1 VTKIMDWLGGRGR
14 HDGNSGVII
23 QIAREVVERRRSI
36 QGALNEVRHPAVLD
50 ALADEDFHVLDDAI
64 VDSASSYRE
73 YAIVLARLC
82 HAAARAKGFDR
93 EIVDAAIRLDSL
105 LPKDDPSRERDQ
117 LLRDAYMIALRAGYV
132 RGGRATLARLGQRA
146 VEADDLD
153 RARKMFQQQL
163 DIADESNDTALDVD
177 SAIALG
183 DILRRDGDL
192 MGAQAVFR
200 RASRSGARIDHARGV
215 AEALVR
221 QIELMDSGTSLE
233 TMAAL
238 QRQAFDAAQRTS
250 DLGLQ
255 SRIIISLSETL
266 ARMGRIEDVI
276 PLLEEGVDIA
286 RQIGD
291 LSVESRCLNALIEAE
306 RHLNR
311 VDEVATYQEELQV
324 LEERLG
330 NRPAAASLA
339 IKLGMT
345 NLELGKYDLAVD
357 AFERAHGLAAAV
369 HDTMLEQKALGA
381 SGVAYAQLGQPA
393 EALENLMEA
402 LKLARRTNDLPSEA
416 KWLASI
422 GHTLWT
428 FDQPEDAM
436 RAVTEGLAVA
446 RRIDDVELQA
456 EFLALLGRIYQ
467 ADGQVPRARECYQR
481 ALEYHRRLGNDAEQM
496 RLLTALGGLAA
507 EARQH
512 GQANALFEQALKLA
526 SELGDRPAS
535 ARLHGRMGKISQQQR
550 DPAAALDHFKRALH
564 FAESIDDSELT
575 GQALLHLATA
585 LHANNDASAL
595 PTYRRALAVAQ
606 QLDDRQHEVLIR
618 LNLGILLGD
627 TEYVEEALGHLYRAA
642 DLAAEIG
649 SSASAHADRIEETIS
664 DLGGAT
670 TSVSNFGE
678 HDGHDDY
685 DRARA
690 DVVARYD
697 NAKYDDELY
706 DEATLPPH

>member
-1 VTKIMDWLGGRGR
+1 MTKFMDWLGGRGR

-50 ALADEDFHVLDDAI
+50 ALADDDFRMLDEA
-64 VDSASSYRE
+64 VADSAASYRE
-73 YAIVLARLC
+73 YAIVLARLS

-93 EIVDAAIRLDSL
+93 QIVDAAIRLDSL

-117 LLRDAYMIALRAGYV
+117 LLRDAYMIAQRAGYI

-146 VEADDLD
+146 VEADELE
-153 RARKMFQQQL
+153 RARMFFQQQL
-163 DIADESNDTALDVD
+163 DISDEASDSAVDVD

-192 MGAQAVFR
+192 MSAQACYR
-200 RASRSGARIDHARGV
+200 RASRSGARMDHARGV

-255 SRIIISLSETL
+255 SRIILSLAETL

-306 RHLNR
+306 KHLKR
-311 VDEVATYQEELQV
+311 SDEVAAYQEELQV

-330 NRPAAASLA
+330 NRPVAATLA

-345 NLELGKYDLAVD
+345 NLDLGKLDLAID
-357 AFERAHGLAAAV
+357 AFERARSLAAAV
-369 HDTMLEQKALGA
+369 HDTKIEQRALGA
-381 SGVAYAQLGQPA
+381 AGIAYAQLGQPA
-393 EALENLMEA
+393 EAIENLMEA
-402 LKLARRTNDLPSEA
+402 LKLARRTGDLASEA
-416 KWLASI
+416 QWLASI
-422 GHTLWT
+422 GHSLWT

-456 EFLALLGRIYQ
+456 DFLSLLGRIYQ
-467 ADGQVPRARECYQR
+467 ADGQVPRARECFQR
-481 ALEYHRRLGNDAEQM
+481 ALEYQRRLGNDVEQM
-496 RLLTALGGLAA
+496 RLFTALGNLAA
-507 EARQH
+507 DARQH
-512 GQANALFEQALKLA
+512 GQAQSLYDQALKIA
-526 SELGDRPAS
+526 SERGDRVAS
-535 ARLHGRMGKISQQQR
+535 ARLHGRMGRIAQQQR
-550 DPAAALDHFKRALH
+550 DPSATLDHFKRALH
-564 FAESIDDSELT
+564 FAESIDDSGLV
-575 GQALLHLATA
+575 GQTLLHLATA
-585 LHANNDASAL
+585 LHATNDSSAL
-595 PTYRRALAVAQ
+595 STYRRALAVAQ
-606 QLDDRQHEVLIR
+606 QNGDLHREMLSR
-618 LNLGILLGD
+618 LNMGILLGNSGFRD
-627 TEYVEEALGHLYRAA
+627 EALGHLYRAA
-642 DLAAEIG
+642 ELAADEG
-649 SSASAHADRIEETIS
+649 PATVSLAERIEDTIAEF
-664 DLGGAT
+664 GGST
-670 TSVSNFGE
+670 TSVSSWSQHE
-678 HDGHDDY
+678 EDIPSP
-685 DRARA
+685 R
-690 DVVARYD
+690 DVVARH
-697 NAKYDDELY
+697 NMHRYDDELY
-706 DEATLPPH
+706 GEATLPPQ

>member
-1 VTKIMDWLGGRGR
+1 MDWLGGRGR
-14 HDGNSGVII
+14 HDGNAGVII

-50 ALADEDFHVLDDAI
+50 SLADDDFRLLDETVA
-64 VDSASSYRE
+64 DSSASYRE
-73 YAIVLARLC
+73 FAIVLARLT

-93 EIVDAAIRLDSL
+93 QIVDAAIRLDSM

-117 LLRDAYMIALRAGYV
+117 LLRDAYMIAQRAGYV

-146 VEADDLD
+146 VEADELD
-153 RARKMFQQQL
+153 RARTYFQQQL
-163 DIADESNDTALDVD
+163 DIADEASDTANDVD

-192 MGAQAVFR
+192 MSAQACYR
-200 RASRSGARIDHARGV
+200 RASRSGARVDHARGV

-221 QIELMDSGTSLE
+221 QIELMDSGASLE

-255 SRIIISLSETL
+255 SRIILSLAETL
-266 ARMGRIEDVI
+266 ARMGRVEDVI

-306 RHLNR
+306 KHLKR
-311 VDEVATYQEELQV
+311 SDEVAAYQEELQV

-330 NRPAAASLA
+330 NRPAAATLA

-345 NLELGKYDLAVD
+345 NLDLGKYDLAIE
-357 AFERAHGLAAAV
+357 AFDRARGLAAAV
-369 HDTMLEQKALGA
+369 HDTKLEQRAYGA
-381 SGVAYAQLGQPA
+381 AGIAYAQLGHAA
-393 EALENLMEA
+393 EAIENLMEA
-402 LKLARRTNDLPSEA
+402 LRLARRTNDLASEA
-416 KWLASI
+416 QWLASI
-422 GHTLWT
+422 GQSLWI

-456 EFLALLGRIYQ
+456 DFLSLLGRIYQ

-481 ALEYHRRLGNDAEQM
+481 AHEYQRRLGNDAEQM
-496 RLLTALGGLAA
+496 RLLTALGNLAA
-507 EARQH
+507 ESRQH
-512 GQANALFEQALKLA
+512 GQAQSLYDQALKIA
-526 SELGDRPAS
+526 SERGDRAAS
-535 ARLHGRMGKISQQQR
+535 ARLHGRMGRIAQQQR
-550 DPAAALDHFKRALH
+550 DPSATLDHFKRALN
-564 FAESIDDSELT
+564 FAESIDDTELI
-575 GQALLHLATA
+575 GQSLLHLATA
-585 LHANNDASAL
+585 LHATNDSSAL

-606 QLDDRQHEVLIR
+606 QNADPHREILIR
-618 LNLGILLGD
+618 LNMGILLGNSS
-627 TEYVEEALGHLYRAA
+627 YVEEALGHLYRAA
-642 DLAAEIG
+642 ELAADEG
-649 SSASAHADRIEETIS
+649 PSSASLAEQIEEAIS
-664 DLGGAT
+664 DFGGST
-670 TSVSNFGE
+670 VSVSHWAQPE
-678 HDGHDDY
+678 DDVPST
-685 DRARA
+685 R
-690 DVVARYD
+690 DVVARH
-697 NAKYDDELY
+697 NLNRYDDELY
-706 DEATLPPH
+706 GEATLPPH